1 MSMTKMVMVLIL
13 MLAVTGMMS
22 MHAYGQSIPPQM
34 KIIAKMWVDGLISDA
49 DYLKA
54 LQSMVD
60 SGLLKGQKSSA
71 SPGTDNAKQTANTD
85 TGKLFLLLPQKSD
98 LGPEWTVKKAA
109 DYNKATKS
117 FYYENAGQVNYNK
130 DVHTIK
136 DYRMHLFKF
145 SDSKSAQDAYDRKY
159 VNMKRDVGHWEQWD
173 KDASKTKQSKFTLS
187 YPDKL
192 IMDSQSCIAVRYSVY
207 GDLDQIYGYCL
218 VKNYLIYE
226 DITGYYPDMKSD
238 FIRMMDIAKG
248 KVSK

>member
-1 MSMTKMVMVLIL
+1 
-13 MLAVTGMMS
+13 MLAIAGIVS
-22 MHAYGQSIPPQM
+22 VHAYGQSIPHQM
-34 KIIAKMWVDGLISDA
+34 KIIAKMWIDGLISDEE
-49 DYLKA
+49 YLKA

-71 SPGTDNAKQTANTD
+71 SSGANTSKEQTTKTD
-85 TGKLFLLLPQKSD
+85 TGKLFLLLPQKAD
-98 LGPEWTVKKAA
+98 LGPEWKIKKSG

-136 DYRMHLFKF
+136 EYRMNVFQF
-145 SDSKSAQDAYDRKY
+145 SSPKLAQETYDRKY
-159 VNMKRDVGHWEQWD
+159 AIVKDNVSYYEKYKKEQ
-173 KDASKTKQSKFTLS
+173 L
-187 YPDKL
+187 PDKL
-192 IMDSQSCIAVRYSVY
+192 IMDSQDCVAVNLNADY
-207 GDLDQIYGYCL
+207 GDLDHMFGYCL

-248 KVSK
+248 KIS